1 MVTGWPQSGRCGA
14 CARQAQR
21 FPSGRWEHV
30 GKPCALRS
38 RTLWHVDD
46 DTPPCVFVPDGEP
59 LPQPGGLRLAPVPGY
74 GAGGPEAMEVQLPQH
89 RTTRWDAVRERLA
102 AEAEQ

>member
-1 MVTGWPQSGRCGA
+1 MTGWPQQGRCGA
-14 CARQAQR
+14 CGRPAHG

-38 RTLWHVDD
+38 RWLWRVDD

-59 LPQPGGLRLAPVPGY
+59 LPQPDGFRLAPIPARGVGV
-74 GAGGPEAMEVQLPQH
+74 PEAMQVELPQH
-89 RTTRWDAVRERLA
+89 RASRWDAVRERLA
-102 AEAEQ
+102 AEAET